1 MEASTALTPK
11 AKAQSL
17 MAVIEARKD
26 QFKDLLPKYL
36 TPEKLFRVAQMA
48 ISKQP
53 LILNCTPA
61 SFLVAMMD
69 AAKSGLEPD
78 GRQAALVPYGNQV
91 QFQPMYQG
99 MIKQAVREGAAK
111 KIEARVVHAHD
122 RFRIWYDPEPH
133 VEHEPCLEDEGDI
146 IGAYAYAIL
155 PDGNLQV
162 EWMNRRQ
169 LDHIK
174 AKAKSRSGPWQT
186 DEEEMF
192 RKSPVKR
199 LFKYLPI
206 PETLEYAV
214 SVDNAAETSRNRVE
228 VPLLESI
235 PVEKE
240 SKTEELAH
248 KLSGGRGR
256 PRKEKADTIPS
267 FPADSPATTPTPSQ
281 NAPVGVTQERLAE
294 ILQAGRQ
301 VGMTIRA
308 ICDKYKVSNL
318 EELDSN
324 TADMCLG
331 WLLEKTRPH
340 LASETTTSGK

>member
-1 MEASTALTPK
+1 MEASQSLAPKDK
-11 AKAQSL
+11 AKNL

-26 QFKDLLPKYL
+26 AFRDLLPKYL
-36 TPEKLFRVAQMA
+36 TPEKLFRVAQLA

-53 LILNCTPA
+53 LILQCTPA

-78 GRQAALVPYGNQV
+78 GRQGALVPYGNQV

-99 MIKQAVREGAAK
+99 LIKMAVREGAVK
-111 KIEARVVHAHD
+111 KIEARVVHAND

-186 DEEEMF
+186 DEEEMH
-192 RKSPVKR
+192 RKTPVKR

-214 SVDNAAETSRNRVE
+214 SVDNANETGRSRVE
-228 VPLLESI
+228 VPLLE
-235 PVEKE
+235 PVETPPAQTRTKE
-240 SKTEELAH
+240 VLESVKQ
-248 KLSGGRGR
+248 RGR
-256 PRKEKADTIPS
+256 KKEEPPKEEP
-267 FPADSPATTPTPSQ
+267 PTALSDEEIQ
-281 NAPVGVTQERLAE
+281 EIYTEAAQAGVTSAE
-294 ILQAGRQ
+294 ICQKYQ
-301 VGMTIRA
+301 VSR
-308 ICDKYKVSNL
+308 L
-318 EELDSN
+318 EELDRK
-324 TADMCLG
+324 TGGEVLG
-331 WLLEKTRPH
+331 WLLDLQAAKQN
-340 LASETTTSGK
+340 G